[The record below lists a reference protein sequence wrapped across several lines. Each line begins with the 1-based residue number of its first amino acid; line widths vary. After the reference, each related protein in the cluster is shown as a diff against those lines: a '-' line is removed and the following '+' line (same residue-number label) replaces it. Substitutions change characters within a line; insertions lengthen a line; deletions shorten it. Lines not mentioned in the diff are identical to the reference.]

1 VCLATAPLHTAR
13 SHAALDAAGTVLGN
27 GGILHLE
34 GLPGGGPPPRTVAE
48 AEDTAVGL
56 LALLDRLSA
65 PRYSTLD
72 RVILTP
78 TAEETST
85 GEGRA
90 AAALRGAR
98 LVAETTP
105 RVAE

>member
-1 VCLATAPLHTAR
+1 M
-13 SHAALDAAGTVLGN
+13 
-27 GGILHLE
+27 
-34 GLPGGGPPPRTVAE
+34 
-48 AEDTAVGL
+48 GL